1 MAHGGG
7 KSAAA
12 THEFAWLV
20 AGVEKAAW
28 AAGARRTTSTT
39 ATVVV
44 PARPRAATRAT
55 LRFHRATQPPLGDQR
70 PAVDWWSPRPPELTL
85 NALTPDAAAA
95 LGGPDWLRAR
105 RRAAAERFV
114 ASGLPSAAE
123 EVWRYSRVEEIELDG
138 FMLAG
143 PDGAGPAP
151 TAVVPTVVLVDGHL
165 RSADAPAGVEIV
177 PLAEAKGGEEALGG
191 VLGDAP
197 DAFAEL
203 NTAFAPDPLLIRV
216 APGTVVDRPIV
227 VHVHAA
233 TPGAV
238 TFPRLVVEIGADAQ
252 ATVAEVQTSVP
263 GAALVAAVTEISVG
277 DAARARHVTVQE
289 LDPSTWQV
297 ATQVSRVGQSAD
309 FLAAGAALG
318 GAYARLRTDCR
329 LVGRGASGTL
339 LAAYLG
345 DGDQML
351 DFRTF
356 QDHAA
361 PDTTSELLF
370 KGALADHS
378 RSVYTGLIRV
388 RPNARG
394 TVAFQTNRNLKLSEH
409 AWAESVPNLE
419 IENNDVK
426 CSHASAVGPVDPEQ
440 RFYLESRGVPT
451 DEAEKLI
458 VAGFFDDVL
467 ARFPDQAV
475 ADQVRAE
482 IAGTLEHT

>member
-1 MAHGGG
+1 MSRRAERP
-7 KSAAA
+7 SAQ
-12 THEFAWLV
+12 
-20 AGVEKAAW
+20 
-28 AAGARRTTSTT
+28 RT
-39 ATVVV
+39 
-44 PARPRAATRAT
+44 
-55 LRFHRATQPPLGDQR
+55 PP
-70 PAVDWWSPRPPELTL
+70 PPPEPILT
-85 NALTPDAAAA
+85 ALTPDAAAD
-95 LGGPDWLRAR
+95 LVGPDWLRDR
-105 RRAAAERFV
+105 RRGAAERFI
-114 ASGLPSAAE
+114 ASGLPSSAE
-123 EVWRYSRVEEIELDG
+123 EVWRYSRVEEIDLDG
-138 FMLAG
+138 FVLAG
-143 PDGAGPAP
+143 PDGPAPSP

-165 RSADAPAGVEIV
+165 RSAAAPAGVEIL
-177 PLAEAKGGEEALGG
+177 PLADAVGGEDALGG

-216 APGTVVDRPIV
+216 APGAVVDQPIV
-227 VHVHAA
+227 VQVHAA

-238 TFPRLVVEIGADAQ
+238 SFPRLVVEIGADAQ

-263 GAALVAAVTEISVG
+263 GAGLVAAVTEISVG

-289 LDPSTWQV
+289 LDASTWQV

-329 LVGRGASGTL
+329 LVGRGATGTL

-394 TVAFQTNRNLKLSEH
+394 TEAFQTNRNLKLSEH

-451 DEAEKLI
+451 AEAEKLI

>member
-1 MAHGGG
+1 V
-7 KSAAA
+7 AA
-12 THEFAWLV
+12 
-20 AGVEKAAW
+20 
-28 AAGARRTTSTT
+28 
-39 ATVVV
+39 
-44 PARPRAATRAT
+44 
-55 LRFHRATQPPLGDQR
+55 
-70 PAVDWWSPRPPELTL
+70 
-85 NALTPDAAAA
+85 
-95 LGGPDWLRAR
+95 
-105 RRAAAERFV
+105 
-114 ASGLPSAAE
+114 GLPSAAE
-123 EVWRYSRVEEIELDG
+123 EVWRYSRVEEIDPAA
-138 FMLAG
+138 FALAA
-143 PDGAGPAP
+143 PDRPLPSVMSVAPA
-151 TAVVPTVVLVDGHL
+151 VVLVDGHL
-165 RSADAPAGVEIV
+165 RLADAPAGVEIV
-177 PLAEAKGGEEALGG
+177 PIAEAQGGADALGG

-197 DAFAEL
+197 DAFAEM

-216 APGTVVDRPIV
+216 APGTVVDQPIV
-227 VHVHAA
+227 VQVHAA

-238 TFPRLVVEIGADAQ
+238 SFPRLVVEIGADAQ

-263 GAALVAAVTEISVG
+263 GAGLVATVTEIAVG
-277 DAARARHVTVQE
+277 DAARARHITVQD
-289 LDPSTWQV
+289 LDRSTWQV
-297 ATQVSRVGQSAD
+297 ATQVSRVGRSAD

-388 RPNARG
+388 RPDARG

-419 IENNDVK
+419 IENNDVT

-475 ADQVRAE
+475 ADQVRAG
-482 IAGTLEHT
+482 IAGTLEHA

>member
-1 MAHGGG
+1 MERF
-7 KSAAA
+7 AAA
-12 THEFAWLV
+12 D
-20 AGVEKAAW
+20 
-28 AAGARRTTSTT
+28 
-39 ATVVV
+39 
-44 PARPRAATRAT
+44 RP
-55 LRFHRATQPPLGDQR
+55 
-70 PAVDWWSPRPPELTL
+70 SP
-85 NALTPDAAAA
+85 
-95 LGGPDWLRAR
+95 
-105 RRAAAERFV
+105 
-114 ASGLPSAAE
+114 AE
-123 EVWRYSRVEEIELDG
+123 EVWRYSRVDEIDLDSYA
-138 FMLAG
+138 LAPSGAGRG
-143 PDGAGPAP
+143 PDLADAPA
-151 TAVVPTVVLVDGHL
+151 ALVVDGHL
-165 RSADAPAGVEIV
+165 RSTVDTFPAGVEV
-177 PLAEAKGGEEALGG
+177 GPLAEAKAGDEALGG

-203 NTAFAPDPLLIRV
+203 NTAFSPDPLLVRI
-216 APGTVVDRPIV
+216 APGTLVDEPIV

-233 TPGAV
+233 TAGAV
-238 TFPRLVVEIGADAQ
+238 SFPRLVVQVGADAQ
-252 ATVAEVQTSVP
+252 VTVVEVQTSAP
-263 GAALVAAVTEISVG
+263 GVDLVAAVTEIAVG
-277 DAARARHVTVQE
+277 DAARARHLTVQD
-289 LDPSTWQV
+289 LDPGTWQV
-297 ATQVSRVGQSAD
+297 ATQVSQVGASAD

-345 DGDQML
+345 RDEQMM

-370 KGALADHS
+370 KGALADHA

-394 TVAFQTNRNLKLSEH
+394 TEAFQTNRNLKLSEH

-458 VAGFFDDVL
+458 VAGFFDEVL
-467 ARFPDQAV
+467 SRFPDQRM
-475 ADQVRAE
+475 ADRVRAE
-482 IAGTLEHT
+482 IAGTLEVVA